1 MAKRLKHALKL
12 GIGHEADLLVF
23 LAVQLA
29 QPRELYCGPSLQL
42 LLEVFHQ
49 GFDGLEGFGVHHAA
63 LGHEFVGN
71 QAVVGGQR
79 ALNRTSREGGRFGV
93 WPRRTTLSAD
103 CTQISQAGKHHA
115 VVVPKHTGQHV
126 QHVRRGQRGGMAQ

>member
-1 MAKRLKHALKL
+1 MAKRLEHTLKL

-29 QPRELYCGPSLQL
+29 QPRELHRGPSLQL

-71 QAVVGGQR
+71 QAVVGGQAR
-79 ALNRTSREGGRFGV
+79 IEQDVA
-93 WPRRTTLSAD
+93 
-103 CTQISQAGKHHA
+103 
-115 VVVPKHTGQHV
+115 
-126 QHVRRGQRGGMAQ
+126 